1 MDVTGAGPQTSECTN
16 SRGFEAWKVEIGN
29 ENWCILP
36 LKQCLQWGSP
46 LSLCDG
52 QEIFKE
58 DKATSRTLL
67 LGWPILWCHKDQLF
81 ALFAGKAA
89 GKRDSVETGCCF
101 EDDSGLTWGR
111 ELMKFLE

>member
-1 MDVTGAGPQTSECTN
+1 MS
-16 SRGFEAWKVEIGN
+16 S
-29 ENWCILP
+29 
-36 LKQCLQWGSP
+36 

-67 LGWPILWCHKDQLF
+67 LGWPILWCHNNHLL
-81 ALFAGKAA
+81 ALFTGKAA
-89 GKRDSVETGCCF
+89 GKRDSVETGCYF
-101 EDDSGLTWGR
+101 EDDSGLTCGK